1 VDFSLPDH
9 VKPGFISLVVVS
21 VLLAAAAI
29 PLASGRTET
38 VLYSFANSPD
48 GAYPFY
54 GALVLG
60 KKRNLYGTTVDG
72 GAYTCLF
79 GNGCGAVFKVTPSG
93 AETVVYNFG
102 ASGDGS
108 HPIAGLVKDKYGNF
122 YGTTETGGEPGCFMG
137 SGCGT
142 VFEFTSS
149 GTETILH
156 SFDPSGTDGSEPLAG
171 LVLDKEGNLYGTTY
185 IGGAYNY
192 GTVFKLTPSGT
203 ETILH
208 SFDANGIDGYGAAAG
223 VVLDA
228 KGNLYGTTQSG
239 GTYGLG
245 TVYKLTP
252 SGTETILHSFG
263 ASGDGYDPYASGLIR
278 DKKGNLYGT
287 TLYGGANDC
296 NGNGCGTVFEL
307 SPPAR
312 KNGVWT
318 EMILHSFNADGTDGY
333 DPYASLI
340 MDKEGILYGTTGAGG
355 TYGSGTVFE
364 LSSSGTETILHSF
377 DANGTD
383 GGAPESGLVLDT
395 KGNLYGTT
403 SSGGSQCSPFGCGTV
418 FQITPQ
424 KAEARTKE
432 LIQPGLSTQD
442 GRR

>member
-1 VDFSLPDH
+1 
-9 VKPGFISLVVVS
+9 
-21 VLLAAAAI
+21 
-29 PLASGRTET
+29 
-38 VLYSFANSPD
+38 
-48 GAYPFY
+48 
-54 GALVLG
+54 
-60 KKRNLYGTTVDG
+60 
-72 GAYTCLF
+72 
-79 GNGCGAVFKVTPSG
+79 
-93 AETVVYNFG
+93 
-102 ASGDGS
+102 
-108 HPIAGLVKDKYGNF
+108 
-122 YGTTETGGEPGCFMG
+122 
-137 SGCGT
+137 
-142 VFEFTSS
+142 
-149 GTETILH
+149 
-156 SFDPSGTDGSEPLAG
+156 
-171 LVLDKEGNLYGTTY
+171 
-185 IGGAYNY
+185 
-192 GTVFKLTPSGT
+192 VFKLTPSGT

-278 DKKGNLYGT
+278 DKKGNPYGT

-296 NGNGCGTVFEL
+296 NGSGCGTVFEL

-318 EMILHSFNADGTDGY
+318 EMILHSFNEDGIDGY
-333 DPYASLI
+333 YPYASLI